1 MARFLVV
8 DDSAVMRKNIKN
20 ILESAGHEVVAEAAD
35 GRDVLPAYV
44 NSKPDVVT
52 MDISMP
58 VTDGIDAL
66 KLLVKNF
73 PEAKVIMVS
82 ALGQKAQIL
91 EAIKHGAKS
100 YIIKPIET
108 DKFIEIIRKIIQ

>member
-44 NSKPDVVT
+44 NSKPDIVT

-58 VTDGIDAL
+58 ITDGIDAL
-66 KLLVKNF
+66 KTLVKNF
-73 PEAKVIMVS
+73 PDAKVVMVS

-91 EAIKHGAKS
+91 EAIKYGAKS

-108 DKFIEIIRKIIQ
+108 DKFIEIIRKLI